1 MFFHSPMVWR
11 CSDQISQHSF
21 CTDCLKSQRIG
32 FYWFACTIN
41 EIGQTVQEEMHRKS
55 RRTRDSA
62 RPIMIIFRL
71 GEGIFCRRNQRDRA
85 DSGKRKLQK
94 KNSHDSRTSREHHP
108 PNHDAATVPDA
119 PKRSRKDRRSRKKHL
134 NYFILSIDHFA
145 LEMKNREPDS
155 FGCYSDDRIGSKTSK
170 EVENS
175 SNKARTH
182 HLEGF

>member
-1 MFFHSPMVWR
+1 MARAEVFLDIFFGVFPDHVPPRILTRAPCPFRKNRWRETLPRRDSTTEIMSELTQESTRMFFHSPMVWR

-71 GEGIFCRRNQRDRA
+71 GEGIFCRRNKRDRA

-94 KNSHDSRTSREHHP
+94 KNSHDYRT
-108 PNHDAATVPDA
+108 
-119 PKRSRKDRRSRKKHL
+119 
-134 NYFILSIDHFA
+134 
-145 LEMKNREPDS
+145 
-155 FGCYSDDRIGSKTSK
+155 
-170 EVENS
+170 
-175 SNKARTH
+175 
-182 HLEGF
+182 